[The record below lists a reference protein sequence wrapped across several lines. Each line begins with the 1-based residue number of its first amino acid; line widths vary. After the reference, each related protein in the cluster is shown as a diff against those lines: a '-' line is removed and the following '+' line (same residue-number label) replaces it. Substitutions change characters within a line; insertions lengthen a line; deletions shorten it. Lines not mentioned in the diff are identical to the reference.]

1 MKDLRKPNAP
11 FVAMATDMD
20 YTYAPIEV
28 IGDKIYMFRTT
39 MRRNIAS

>member
-1 MKDLRKPNAP
+1 
-11 FVAMATDMD
+11 MATDMD

-28 IGDKIYMFRTT
+28 IGDKIYMFTNFT